1 MYARFGVIHA
11 VFTNLLVWSNGV
23 MTEAEHALNDHKRR
37 LSAVGYFNF
46 TVWGKGNA
54 RLGYYI
60 IPGLFYNCGFISCP
74 WHLSSVASLNHYC
87 PVYHYTAARKPSK
100 SI

>member
-1 MYARFGVIHA
+1 MCLRFGVIHA

-46 TVWGKGNA
+46 TVGGKVNTHT
-54 RLGYYI
+54 Y
-60 IPGLFYNCGFISCP
+60 
-74 WHLSSVASLNHYC
+74 
-87 PVYHYTAARKPSK
+87 
-100 SI
+100 